1 MNTQI
6 LIIILAVL
14 DLILFFLV
22 FKLHSRL
29 RKLFRGRKG
38 RDLEEI
44 IISLRNE
51 LDQMEKEFVKG
62 EARDRDMD
70 ARLKKSVSGVSM
82 IRFSPFQG
90 EGGNQSFALAMLD
103 EENDGVVISS
113 LYARERMSV
122 FAKPIKNGVSEFELS
137 AEEKKVLA
145 DAQK

>member
-1 MNTQI
+1 MNTSIALISLSI
-6 LIIILAVL
+6 LVVALS
-14 DLILFFLV
+14 FFIVRMHL
-22 FKLHSRL
+22 RL
-29 RKLFRGRKG
+29 RKLFRGHKG

-70 ARLKKSVSGVSM
+70 ARLKKSISGVSM

-103 EENDGVVISS
+103 EEKNGVVISS

-122 FAKPIKNGVSEFELS
+122 FAKPIKDGTSEFELS
-137 AEEKKVLA
+137 TEEKKVLA